1 MTNVMYGIDL
11 PPFQGLSLGA
21 PRYPGRRVAL
31 PWAEFFC
38 PFGAR
43 VRLGQERTRFW
54 SDIVAVIFSQLSQIK
69 KRKER

>member
-38 PFGAR
+38 PFGQGFGWDKNEPDF
-43 VRLGQERTRFW
+43 GQILW
-54 SDIVAVIFSQLSQIK
+54 LSFLAS
-69 KRKER
+69 